1 MLRACAELL
10 RPAGR
15 IAFLTIKPTANL
27 SATQLERAI
36 KHGPPEV
43 ALETPHEQMLAS
55 VGFTDIE
62 VVDVTAEFSRT
73 QQAWIDAWRAHEP
86 ELLDLLGADIVN
98 ERTTS
103 RQAMR
108 SAIDEALLRRTL
120 YVAHR

>member
-1 MLRACAELL
+1 M
-10 RPAGR
+10 
-15 IAFLTIKPTANL
+15 AFLTIEPAANL

-36 KHGPPEV
+36 TNGPPEV
-43 ALETPHEQMLAS
+43 AVETPHERMLAS
-55 VGFTDIE
+55 AGFTDIE

>member
-1 MLRACAELL
+1 M
-10 RPAGR
+10 
-15 IAFLTIKPTANL
+15 AFLTIEPTANL

-36 KHGPPEV
+36 KNGPPEV
-43 ALETPHEQMLAS
+43 AVETPHERMLAS
-55 VGFTDIE
+55 AGFTDIE

-86 ELLDLLGADIVN
+86 ELLALLGADVLN
-98 ERTTS
+98 ERKTG

-120 YVAHR
+120 YVARSGRVPLMG